1 MRDCKNDTQKLKSDA
16 RRQQIIRIIKE
27 NPKITSLDLARI
39 FSLTERTIKRD
50 LKLLTDK
57 GIINY
62 EGSSKDG
69 RWTIIEQT
77 EER

>member
-1 MRDCKNDTQKLKSDA
+1 MRDCKNDTQKLKPDA